1 MQSSVR
7 ENVFS
12 FVRLQEKLS
21 TLSSFIFS
29 GNTAALWF
37 GAPGTLYFTPRENGS
52 MSSLHLPAG
61 RILVTKSHYNLQI
74 VDHTDR

>member
-1 MQSSVR
+1 MKASVR

-29 GNTAALWF
+29 GNPAALWF
-37 GAPGTLYFTPRENGS
+37 GTPGTLYFTPREHGS

-61 RILVTKSHYNLQI
+61 RILVTKSHYNL
-74 VDHTDR
+74 DCGPHR